1 VLLCGH
7 ARNGAADHVESQ
19 VLQRFEA
26 DATFTHVE
34 LLAQPAEARVS
45 ILLYDALDFSTDRD
59 DGGGQTRESLSR
71 VASASAAVTGLDPVR
86 FAHQVRRS
94 RQVLPVGRRE
104 VVCGTEKR
112 RENLRSRMSKP
123 KRIQRSRAKGWKMPA
138 NAIYVGRPTVW
149 GNPYVVGSELM
160 NGETLTAEK
169 ALELYE
175 QHLADNF
182 SERDI
187 RHCLH
192 DKDLACWCALDE
204 PCHADVLLR
213 IANSRP
219 K

>member
-1 VLLCGH
+1 MEHQRLSARFRARCL
-7 ARNGAADHVESQ
+7 RNGKAARE
-19 VLQRFEA
+19 
-26 DATFTHVE
+26 FT
-34 LLAQPAEARVS
+34 A
-45 ILLYDALDFSTDRD
+45 
-59 DGGGQTRESLSR
+59 
-71 VASASAAVTGLDPVR
+71 
-86 FAHQVRRS
+86 
-94 RQVLPVGRRE
+94 
-104 VVCGTEKR
+104 
-112 RENLRSRMSKP
+112 RMSKP
-123 KRIQRSRAKGWKMPA
+123 KRIQRSRAKDWKMPA

-149 GNPYVVGSELM
+149 GNPYLVGSKLM

-169 ALELYE
+169 AVELYE

-182 SERDI
+182 SEGDI

>member
-1 VLLCGH
+1 VSEGEWN
-7 ARNGAADHVESQ
+7 RI
-19 VLQRFEA
+19 RTF
-26 DATFTHVE
+26 DA
-34 LLAQPAEARVS
+34 
-45 ILLYDALDFSTDRD
+45 
-59 DGGGQTRESLSR
+59 SLSLSMLLSSLGTVIAR
-71 VASASAAVTGLDPVR
+71 KAEHATEVIFRLAKARSAGTI
-86 FAHQVRRS
+86 
-94 RQVLPVGRRE
+94 
-104 VVCGTEKR
+104 VCGTETR
-112 RENLRSRMSKP
+112 RENLPSRMTKP
-123 KRIQRSRAKGWKMPA
+123 KRIQRSRAKDWKMPA

-149 GNPYVVGSELM
+149 GNPYVVGSKLM

-169 ALELYE
+169 AVALYE